1 MSKLSKIKFDIDFNK
16 VRSLLNEFDPMRLI
30 EGEAPIDE
38 YDFLSKRIFSNLY
51 NKRSIDEIR
60 KTIMFELERH
70 FCPVDL
76 TELKEPD
83 KTGLDNNFE
92 LLLKGLDKENRG

>member
-1 MSKLSKIKFDIDFNK
+1 MGLF
-16 VRSLLNEFDPMRLI
+16 

-38 YDFLSKRIFSNLY
+38 YDFLSNRIFSNLY

-76 TELKEPD
+76 TS
-83 KTGLDNNFE
+83 
-92 LLLKGLDKENRG
+92 